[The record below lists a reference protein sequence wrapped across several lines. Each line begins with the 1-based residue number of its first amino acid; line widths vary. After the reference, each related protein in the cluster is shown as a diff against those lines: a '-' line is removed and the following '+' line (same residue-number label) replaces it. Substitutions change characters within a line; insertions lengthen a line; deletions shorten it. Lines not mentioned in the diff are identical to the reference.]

1 MFINYFVEKKKIRK
15 MNIIR
20 SNNHEIYSYKVN
32 KVALSSNDNKSFW

>member
-1 MFINYFVEKKKIRK
+1 MFINYFVEKKIRK
-15 MNIIR
+15 MIIR

>member
-1 MFINYFVEKKKIRK
+1 MFINYFVEKKIRK

-32 KVALSSNDNKSFW
+32 KVALSSNDNRSFW